1 MKHYSCGGEVL
12 YNYIEN
18 IWYCG
23 RCGKKFVT
31 ISDLNTDNEACDE
44 NE

>member
-12 YNYIEN
+12 YNKDES

-23 RCGKKFVT
+23 RCGKTFLT
-31 ISDLNTDNEACDE
+31 ISDLNTDNEVCDE